1 MGALYQLFGCRPIHS
16 SSFLSDARTSA
27 AMGSLNRR
35 WRLARR
41 TKRLAVKGVGRDR
54 RGHRR
59 SYIGRQLTA
68 EATGATRSDSW
79 HQANE
84 EAARA
89 PCHGRRDISTSWAR
103 RTSLAPPRAL

>member
-16 SSFLSDARTSA
+16 SSFLSDARTSV

-54 RGHRR
+54 TGHRR
-59 SYIGRQLTA
+59 SCAGRQLTA
-68 EATGATRSDSW
+68 EATGAARSDSW
-79 HQANE
+79 HQANEPLDDDANE

-89 PCHGRRDISTSWAR
+89 PCHGRRDIS
-103 RTSLAPPRAL
+103 